1 MNFKKVIYILGF
13 IVLFIG
19 SFLILPFI
27 TGLIYGETKEAFVY
41 LRLGILYMIIG
52 LLILRFRPKT
62 RSLFSREGAVAVAL
76 GWIVMSLLG
85 AIPFTVLHEIPS
97 YLDAVFET
105 VSGFTTTG
113 SSILINVETLSHAS
127 LFWRSFTHWVGGMGV
142 LVLIMA
148 VLPMMGGYDMNLMKM
163 ESPGPSVTKFVPH
176 IKDSA
181 KILYSLY
188 FLIAMAQIICLLIAR
203 MPLFDTLCITF
214 GTVGTGGFGVRV
226 DSCGSYTYAQQ
237 YIISIFMILSGVNYT
252 AYFLMATRKMK
263 AALRLEEV
271 RLYLIIIGASTL
283 LICLN
288 IRSMFPTLEETFRAS
303 LFAVSTIITTTGYA
317 TVDFNLWPSFSKFI
331 LCLLMVVGASAGS
344 TGGGLKVSRVIILT
358 RGLKNELSLIVHP
371 HERRIVRM
379 DGEKVENSIVRNTQ
393 AYLAAYCLILSF
405 SVLVV
410 SLDNFDFETNVTAVL
425 ATFNNIGPGLA
436 GVGPTANFSPYS
448 PLSKLVLI
456 FDMLAGRL
464 EIYPLLT
471 LFYGKTWKK
480 H

>member
-1 MNFKKVIYILGF
+1 MNFKNIIYILGF
-13 IVLFIG
+13 IILFIG
-19 SFLILPFI
+19 AFLMLPCI
-27 TGLIYGETKEAFVY
+27 TGLLYSETKESLVY
-41 LRLGILYMIIG
+41 LGFGILYMIIG
-52 LLILRFRPKT
+52 ALILRYRPKT
-62 RSLFSREGAVAVAL
+62 RTLFSREGAVAVAL

-85 AIPFTVLHEIPS
+85 AIPFKVLGEIPS

-113 SSILINVETLSHAS
+113 SSILTSVETLSHAS

-176 IKDSA
+176 IKDST

-188 FLIAMAQIICLLIAR
+188 FIITMAQIICLLISG

-214 GTVGTGGFGVRV
+214 GTVGTGGFGVHS
-226 DSCGSYTYAQQ
+226 DSCASYTIAQQ

-252 AYFLMATRKMK
+252 AYFLIASRKWK
-263 AALRLEEV
+263 AALHLEEV
-271 RLYLIIIGASTL
+271 RWYLIIIGVSTV

-288 IRSMFPTLEETFRAS
+288 IRSMFPTLEESFRAS
-303 LFAVSTIITTTGYA
+303 LFGVSTIITTTGYA
-317 TVDFNLWPSFSKFI
+317 TVDFDLWPSFSKFI
-331 LCLLMVVGASAGS
+331 LCLLMIVGACAGS
-344 TGGGLKVSRVIILT
+344 TGGGLKVSRVLILT

-371 HERRIVRM
+371 HERRIVRL
-379 DGEKVENSIVRNTQ
+379 DGEKVESSTVRNTQ
-393 AYLAAYCLILSF
+393 VYLSAYSLILAF
-405 SVLVV
+405 SILIV
-410 SLDNFDFETNVTAVL
+410 SLDGFDFETNVTAVL

-436 GVGPTANFSPYS
+436 GVGPTSNFSAYS
-448 PLSKLVLI
+448 ALSKIVLI

-464 EIYPLLT
+464 EIFPLLI
-471 LFYGKTWKK
+471 LFYRKTWKK

>member
-1 MNFKKVIYILGF
+1 MNIKNIIYILGY
-13 IVLFIG
+13 IILFTG
-19 SFLILPFI
+19 AFFVLPFS
-27 TGLIYGETKEAFVY
+27 TGLLYHEAGAALLY
-41 LRLGILYMIIG
+41 LGLGILYMAIG
-52 LLILRFRPKT
+52 GMILHFRPKT
-62 RSLFSREGAVAVAL
+62 RSLFSRDGAVAVAL
-76 GWIVMSLLG
+76 GWIIMSLLG
-85 AIPFTVLHEIPS
+85 AVPFTALGEIPS
-97 YLDAVFET
+97 YIDAVFET

-113 SSILINVETLSHAS
+113 SSILTNVEALSHAS

-148 VLPMMGGYDMNLMKM
+148 VFPMMGGYDMNLMKM

-188 FLIAMAQIICLLIAR
+188 FFITMAQIIGLLIAR

-214 GTVGTGGFGVRV
+214 GTVGTGGFGIRA
-226 DSCGSYTYAQQ
+226 DSCASYTTAQQ
-237 YIISIFMILSGVNYT
+237 YIISIFMILSGINYT
-252 AYFLMATRKMK
+252 AYFLIASRKWK
-263 AALRLEEV
+263 AAVKLEEV
-271 RLYLIIIGASTL
+271 RWYLIIIAASTA

-288 IRSMFPTLEETFRAS
+288 IRRMFPDFEQAFRAS
-303 LFAVSTIITTTGYA
+303 LFGVSTIITTTGFA

-331 LCLLMVVGASAGS
+331 LCLLMIVGACAGS
-344 TGGGLKVSRVIILT
+344 TGGGLKVSRVLLLT

-379 DGEKVENSIVRNTQ
+379 DGEKVESSTMRNTQ
-393 AYLAAYCLILSF
+393 VYLTAYSLILALSI
-405 SVLVV
+405 LII

-436 GVGPTANFSPYS
+436 GVGPTSNFSAYS
-448 PLSKLVLI
+448 PLSKIVMI

-464 EIYPLLT
+464 EIFPLLI
-471 LFYGKTWKK
+471 LMYRKAWKK